1 MPSEKCGKIVAE
13 VVFGKQEKVTIVF
26 QDRTELSVH
35 ARTFGD
41 FYLYAGKTL
50 TGSEWTA
57 LKNAAEAENYK
68 DYLLRLLN
76 RNLYSEKEIAD
87 RLKAKKCP
95 EEIARRLIGEL
106 KEKKWID
113 DARYGTLLREEYESK
128 NWGKY
133 KILRGMKEKGLSES
147 IAEKW
152 EFPEEIEA
160 EKAERITEKYC
171 RGNQKS
177 LRQLKASLY
186 AHLIAWGF
194 DQAIAERMA
203 EKAEDYVCPDGD
215 LGLLRNQ
222 MEKMSIAHSVD
233 LSDRKEREKWIRK
246 WIQRGFAYRDIEKCM
261 EEIYGKMD

>member
-1 MPSEKCGKIVAE
+1 MPSEKCGKTVAE

-26 QDRTELSVH
+26 QDRTELCVH

-50 TGSEWTA
+50 TGSEWTT

-113 DARYGTLLREEYESK
+113 DDRYGTLLREEYESK

-147 IAEKW
+147 IAENW